1 VKVYKG
7 EKPDP
12 QALSPRSLEELDGL
26 DRRSLERDEVCKRLS
41 REDQAALMAR
51 YGYEWMPVRKDV
63 A

>member
-12 QALSPRSLEELDGL
+12 QALSPRSLEELDAL
-26 DRRSLERDEVCKRLS
+26 DAHNPERDEISKRLS
-41 REDQAALMAR
+41 PEDQTALMAR